1 MINILSAEITFSLT
15 IAPQA
20 IIQTLALFAGIF
32 LLILLN
38 TLRQIH
44 LTNPIELLHSENV
57 GEKPPKANWFFAL
70 AGVVILGGAYYLAV
84 SIEDPIMAMLWFFV
98 AVIMVIVATYLLF
111 ISGSVAVC
119 RILQKKKNY
128 YYKANHCF
136 FYRLLIYRYRR

>member
-57 GEKPPKANWFFAL
+57 GEKPPKSQLVF
-70 AGVVILGGAYYLAV
+70 GVGRCRHLRRAYYLAV
-84 SIEDPIMAMLWFFV
+84 PD
-98 AVIMVIVATYLLF
+98 
-111 ISGSVAVC
+111 
-119 RILQKKKNY
+119 
-128 YYKANHCF
+128 
-136 FYRLLIYRYRR
+136 